1 MAQVDRR
8 RIAGVCVVCTESMFS
23 YPSIPCVCVCN
34 VVVARKV
41 AMETED
47 DSLGCWRVPIGNV
60 RLVVCKTKKKTKT
73 NLLLFALSY

>member
-1 MAQVDRR
+1 M
-8 RIAGVCVVCTESMFS
+8 CVLCVPNQCF
-23 YPSIPCVCVCN
+23 PIRLFRVCVCVCN

>member
-1 MAQVDRR
+1 M
-8 RIAGVCVVCTESMFS
+8 CTESMFS

-60 RLVVCKTKKKTKT
+60 RLVVCKTKKKNKNKFTFICT
-73 NLLLFALSY
+73 FVLGTHAVVS